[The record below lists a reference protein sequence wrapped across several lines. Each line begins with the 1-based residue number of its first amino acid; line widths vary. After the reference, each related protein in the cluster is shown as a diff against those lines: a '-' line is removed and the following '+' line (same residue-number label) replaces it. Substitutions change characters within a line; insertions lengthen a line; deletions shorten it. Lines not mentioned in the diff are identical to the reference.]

1 MSDRFN
7 FIHTTQMDK
16 LRQAKNEYE
25 MIYEQMEQLENHMES
40 CAERFIKSFMKLHIE
55 RHYEISEDIINI
67 VLRQYPERFVEN
79 QVTDSED
86 DWMGNYRFNFGDL
99 VLEETMNKRSFV
111 VSENET
117 DVWLWYFTE
126 INSIIIESTKKSKA
140 KFIRLCPCDID
151 DNVDSLSRII

>member
-1 MSDRFN
+1 
-7 FIHTTQMDK
+7 MDK

-55 RHYEISEDIINI
+55 RHYEISEDIIYN
-67 VLRQYPERFVEN
+67 VLRQYLERFVEN
-79 QVTDSED
+79 QEPDSED

-99 VLEETMNKRSFV
+99 VLEETINKRSFV
-111 VSENET
+111 VSENER

-126 INSIIIESTKKSKA
+126 INSIIIESTNKSNA